1 MENIYD
7 KDYAPFM
14 EEALQSMVQMP
25 IAGICIIS
33 RLKDGS
39 VFTQYHNS
47 TTMDKMIYAGVI
59 QQDITMDVMNAYKKA
74 RNNQDEEKE

>member
-1 MENIYD
+1 MGNIYD

-14 EEALQSMVQMP
+14 EDALQSMVQMP
-25 IAGICIIS
+25 ITGICIIS

-47 TTMDKMIYAGVI
+47 TPIDKMVYAGVI
-59 QQDITMDVMNAYKKA
+59 QQDITMDVLKANNAIGE
-74 RNNQDEEKE
+74 NQDKDKE